1 MFLNFNLRG
10 ILSGN
15 EFEYNEYYK
24 NMLLNLSTFQSGC
37 YFYLICF
44 TIMLTYILKH
54 VTQMI
59 GFRQWSK
66 IKSLV
71 NQENSQGKIY

>member
-54 VTQMI
+54 VT
-59 GFRQWSK
+59 
-66 IKSLV
+66 
-71 NQENSQGKIY
+71 